1 MEATRLVIMGKKK
14 KEEEPLVL
22 DQDGILNECAT
33 SLMAAFDFAIEHRD
47 VDSMLA
53 VSDRWLRLYAMLS
66 HVEEEGSSEQLK
78 LGFIDDN
85 PHS

>member
-1 MEATRLVIMGKKK
+1 MGKKNK
-14 KEEEPLVL
+14 QEEVLML
-22 DQDGILNECAT
+22 DQDGVLNECAS
-33 SLMAAFDFAIEHRD
+33 SLMTAFEFAVDHRD

-66 HVEEEGSSEQLK
+66 HTEEDHGEKLK

-85 PHS
+85 TES

>member
-1 MEATRLVIMGKKK
+1 
-14 KEEEPLVL
+14 
-22 DQDGILNECAT
+22 
-33 SLMAAFDFAIEHRD
+33 
-47 VDSMLA
+47 MLA

-66 HVEEEGSSEQLK
+66 HMEEEGSSEQLK

>member
-1 MEATRLVIMGKKK
+1 
-14 KEEEPLVL
+14 
-22 DQDGILNECAT
+22 
-33 SLMAAFDFAIEHRD
+33 MAAFDFAIEHRD

-66 HVEEEGSSEQLK
+66 HMEEEGSSEQLK

-85 PHS
+85 QS

>member
-1 MEATRLVIMGKKK
+1 MGKNKK
-14 KEEEPLVL
+14 KEPLVL
-22 DQDGILNECAT
+22 DQDGILSECAT

-66 HVEEEGSSEQLK
+66 HVEEDASNEQIK

-85 PHS
+85 QQQ